1 MQLQVVAARGEQAL
15 IQLPAVA
22 LAAPAELAFLPVS
35 MEALQQEP
43 QAEKVRTP
51 IKQEQTELQTLA
63 MVRMALTEMA
73 LPTIQAAPAS

>member
-1 MQLQVVAARGEQAL
+1 
-15 IQLPAVA
+15 
-22 LAAPAELAFLPVS
+22 

-73 LPTIQAAPAS
+73 LPTIQAVQAS